1 MSKKNYLSPKDAI
14 KGYLDAKAKDDALF
28 AEMYKKP
35 NKNMNKI
42 AECV

>member
-1 MSKKNYLSPKDAI
+1 MSKKNYLNPKDAI
-14 KGYLDAKAKDDALF
+14 KGYLDAKAKDDELF